1 MRRPISPMR
10 AEIKYLVPNNK
21 LDKLRQA
28 ISSLVTLDKYGQQF
42 GDTGYTV
49 RSIYLDTPG
58 LTYYK
63 EKIEGLKKRK
73 KLRVRAYN
81 KSESGSYVF
90 LEIKRKEE
98 SKIAKDRAR
107 LAFGDLGA
115 IFSAQPPP
123 ALDKIIVGNNQAI
136 TAANKFMYHLYKNN
150 LQGINLVVY
159 EREAYEG
166 KINPDLRV
174 TFDKNLR
181 SRICSEMGQLY
192 TEEDMQRVLADH
204 FILEIK
210 YNYQFPSWLSPILSQ
225 MGLQKQA
232 LSKYCMGLEKCTGL
246 RGQELLLSLSSRFH
260 ASPPTTTNKPT

>member
-1 MRRPISPMR
+1 MRRPRNPMR
-10 AEIKYLVPNNK
+10 AEIKYLVPNEK
-21 LDKLRQA
+21 LDDLRQA
-28 ISSLVTLDKYGQQF
+28 ISSLVTLDKHGQPY

-49 RSIYLDTPG
+49 RSIYLDTPA
-58 LTYYK
+58 LIYYR

-73 KLRVRAYN
+73 KLRIRAYN
-81 KSESGSYVF
+81 KPMPGNDVF

-98 SKIAKDRAR
+98 SRIAKDRAR
-107 LAFGDLGA
+107 LACHDLDA
-115 IFSAQPPP
+115 IFSSKPPP
-123 ALDKIIVGNNQAI
+123 ELAKIIIGNDQALS
-136 TAANKFMYHLYKNN
+136 AANKFMYYLYKNN

-166 KINPDLRV
+166 KINPDLRI

-181 SRICSEMGQLY
+181 SRICNEMGQLY

-232 LSKYCMGLEKCTGL
+232 LSKYCMSLEKCTGL
-246 RGQELLLSLSSRFH
+246 RGQELLLSLSSRLH
-260 ASPPTTTNKPT
+260 ASPPTSTT